1 MNNNLLESHPMFLE
15 VLHGTDVVDLVVVG
29 QQSQPELPSLNRK
42 MSFFLYIRN
51 KIIGINFKF
60 CKDLSRVDVL
70 EDDVGAGDVDHVEAT
85 AHNETPLVEVVSVS
99 LFQRSLQS
107 RILTDNGHH
116 SSVCLSECSK
126 P

>member
-1 MNNNLLESHPMFLE
+1 ME
-15 VLHGTDVVDLVVVG
+15 
-29 QQSQPELPSLNRK
+29 K
-42 MSFFLYIRN
+42 
-51 KIIGINFKF
+51 NFKF
-60 CKDLSRVDVL
+60 GEDLSRVDVL

-116 SSVCLSECSK
+116 SPVCLSASEFAVSPSLC